1 MGVGPFVRERPAAG
15 AAAADR
21 GLPFHERSSRRL
33 WFIVAFGSL
42 AVNLCVLAYLIARH
56 DFHRR
61 GSKWETE
68 AAWTLPVSSLFGI
81 ASFCGFGVLLWPV
94 YGWGTPIVEAVLCMG
109 FLMFTYFMPST
120 SMLTHKRD

>member
-1 MGVGPFVRERPAAG
+1 VNGPPPSPPPPPPPPPPLT
-15 AAAADR
+15 
-21 GLPFHERSSRRL
+21 LPFHKRSSRRL

-42 AVNLCVLAYLIARH
+42 TVNICVLVYLIARH
-56 DFHRR
+56 NFHRR

-81 ASFCGFGVLLWPV
+81 ASFCGFGVLLWPI

-120 SMLTHKRD
+120 STLAHKRD

>member
-1 MGVGPFVRERPAAG
+1 MNGPPPPPPPPPPPLT
-15 AAAADR
+15 
-21 GLPFHERSSRRL
+21 LPFHKRSSRRL
-33 WFIVAFGSL
+33 WFIVAFWSL
-42 AVNLCVLAYLIARH
+42 TVNMCVLVYLIARH
-56 DFHRR
+56 NFHRR

-81 ASFCGFGVLLWPV
+81 ASFCGFGVLLWPI

-120 SMLTHKRD
+120 STLAHKRD